1 MGSFYEVLNHIK
13 LRYYKKNIRL
23 ITNSSYTAYTTL
35 LFIELG
41 LLKVQDMFKIKTIE
55 ILL

>member
-1 MGSFYEVLNHIK
+1 MGSFYGVLNHIK

-35 LFIELG
+35 LFVELG